1 MKDAIIALVYG
12 LSTRNETELQ
22 FALRDLLTD
31 VRHAADHLGLDMHQ
45 ALDGSYDV
53 YLEEKV
59 DHDGDGKPQ

>member
-53 YLEEKV
+53 YLEEKPEEE
-59 DHDGDGKPQ
+59 K